1 MYLEVDI
8 LVLLVVY
15 FFRKILVVMLEFV
28 REKFKEMEE
37 VGIIVKED
45 EFIFWVLLM
54 LVIDKRKVN
63 DKRKDILFLKDD
75 F

>member
-1 MYLEVDI
+1 
-8 LVLLVVY
+8 
-15 FFRKILVVMLEFV
+15 MLEFV